1 MADSLTFFS
10 VQMELKK
17 NHCELFDRLNFKKK
31 NVNIFQTI

>member
-17 NHCELFDRLNFKKK
+17 KSLWIVWSLEFEEK
-31 NVNIFQTI
+31 